1 MVWFVYKLLDQS
13 FLVFCLRLQE
23 LPSIVTIHKIFLL
36 GTMGCIISKPDVIED
51 NNGDGKDFLDRFSVG
66 EILGQGEFGV
76 VKSVY
81 DKNDPAG
88 K

>member
-1 MVWFVYKLLDQS
+1 
-13 FLVFCLRLQE
+13 
-23 LPSIVTIHKIFLL
+23 
-36 GTMGCIISKPDVIED
+36 MGCNNSKADIVAEND
-51 NNGDGKDFLDRFSVG
+51 GDGKDFFDRFSVG

-88 K
+88 E